1 MAIIKRPRF
10 QQPSNQPEGDDQSAQ
25 AQAQTQG
32 PIIEESAM
40 PKPQDEQLIKRGGL
54 IKGKSNPATSSF
66 QAKPTQFLPD
76 MPGIPGIPGFG
87 KQAEQPRKRGKILK
101 AGWQGA
107 PGAEKKDSF
116 EELFGDASDFPEA
129 AEQTKFEEYSFQKH
143 DDPGFATHVQSQPQQ
158 QQQQQ
163 APARNITL
171 PAGPHS
177 GRNDDYGDAGDFR
190 VSQSE
195 QISSVDVEAI
205 IAEAEQKAREKAE
218 RIIEHAQ
225 GEAKKLLEQAKVYGE
240 TARQEAHKEGFK
252 LGKEDGFKAG
262 LQEFTGY
269 MEEAKNL
276 YTQLLRERE
285 SFFNSAEPELAKLS
299 LTIAQKIIGS
309 EIDSNKETVVS
320 VIKNALVNIKSREQ
334 VTIKV
339 SPEDVE
345 YVKQN
350 RDVFAKMV
358 EGAKEFDITAD
369 PRVDKGGC
377 MIETDLGTTDAR
389 ISIQMN
395 AIEMAFRSLM
405 TGEL

>member
-1 MAIIKRPRF
+1 
-10 QQPSNQPEGDDQSAQ
+10 
-25 AQAQTQG
+25 
-32 PIIEESAM
+32 M
-40 PKPQDEQLIKRGGL
+40 PKPQDEQLVKRGGI
-54 IKGKSNPATSSF
+54 IKGKTSPASASF

-76 MPGIPGIPGFG
+76 MPGLPGFG
-87 KQAEQPRKRGKILK
+87 QQGEAPRKRGKILK
-101 AGWQGA
+101 AGWAGT
-107 PGAEKKDSF
+107 PGTEKKDSF

-129 AEQTKFEEYSFQKH
+129 VESPKFEEFSYQKH
-143 DDPGFATHVQSQPQQ
+143 DDPGFATHVQAQPQQ
-158 QQQQQ
+158 
-163 APARNITL
+163 APPARNITL
-171 PAGPHS
+171 PGGSQH

-190 VSQSE
+190 VSQAE
-195 QISSVDVEAI
+195 QISSVDVESI

-240 TARQEAHKEGFK
+240 TARQEAEKEGFK
-252 LGKEDGFKAG
+252 QGKEDGYKAG

-276 YTQLLRERE
+276 FTQILRERE
-285 SFFNSAEPELAKLS
+285 SFFNSVEPELAKLALS
-299 LTIAQKIIGS
+299 IAQKIIGS

-339 SPEDVE
+339 CPEDVE

-389 ISIQMN
+389 ISVQMG
-395 AIEMAFRSLM
+395 AIEMAFRSLT